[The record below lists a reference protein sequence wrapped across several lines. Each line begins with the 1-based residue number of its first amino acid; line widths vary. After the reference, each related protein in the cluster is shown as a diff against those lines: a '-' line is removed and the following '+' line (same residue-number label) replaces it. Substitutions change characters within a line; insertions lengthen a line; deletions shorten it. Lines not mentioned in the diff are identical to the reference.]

1 MSYNADYTREYF
13 AIMESLQGDVPG
25 RRAAYEYLQ
34 GSTAIVHH
42 QVVAASFVPRLFDA
56 QTYRIMKETAET
68 AHRILVK
75 VIEHYLADP
84 DYRRAF
90 DFDSRFDSTL
100 VVARSVSP
108 WNTGLGK
115 VTSVMPRLA
124 TVVPSVVS

>member
-75 VIEHYLADP
+75 V
-84 DYRRAF
+84 F
-90 DFDSRFDSTL
+90 
-100 VVARSVSP
+100 
-108 WNTGLGK
+108 
-115 VTSVMPRLA
+115 
-124 TVVPSVVS
+124 

>member
-84 DYRRAF
+84 AYRRAF
-90 DFDSRFDSTL
+90 DFDCATDVVISRFSFMPAL
-100 VVARSVSP
+100 PSP
-108 WNTGLGK
+108 LNSQKW
-115 VTSVMPRLA
+115 MR
-124 TVVPSVVS
+124 

>member
-56 QTYRIMKETAET
+56 
-68 AHRILVK
+68 
-75 VIEHYLADP
+75 
-84 DYRRAF
+84 
-90 DFDSRFDSTL
+90 
-100 VVARSVSP
+100 
-108 WNTGLGK
+108 
-115 VTSVMPRLA
+115 
-124 TVVPSVVS
+124 

>member
-56 QTYRIMKETAET
+56 GTYRIMKE
-68 AHRILVK
+68 
-75 VIEHYLADP
+75 
-84 DYRRAF
+84 
-90 DFDSRFDSTL
+90 
-100 VVARSVSP
+100 
-108 WNTGLGK
+108 
-115 VTSVMPRLA
+115 MPRPPTASSSRSSSTTWRTPTTAAPSTSTRASRSSSACRAA
-124 TVVPSVVS
+124 TTRCFRSHAWTRS